1 MYTYRVLCTVYHY
14 RSAKGKYYLAIC
26 PKATAFFAKS
36 HKIYTLSIFA
46 AVSSAISII

>member
-1 MYTYRVLCTVYHY
+1 MYTYRVLCTVYHCY
-14 RSAKGKYYLAIC
+14 CVKGKYNLAIC
-26 PKATAFFAKS
+26 PKATAFYAKS